1 MFLCQ
6 AAAYYD
12 VTGEELDLIP
22 TVSYAAGVP
31 TCLVATYLIE
41 SRGLRAG
48 VRIGAYL
55 TGIGGLMCCLSTLP
69 GLNHLIPKYYQYW
82 MAVIGQGITGVACP
96 FISGVPTKVSQH
108 WFPDSQ
114 RTMATSILGMSY
126 PLGIVLGQGVT
137 PALVQHPHSIPY
149 MNIAFFVPALVGTVL
164 GLLLVKTN
172 LPPTPPSASE
182 EQQRQ
187 TENNNLKK
195 LVASQRSLRNKLTL
209 ALHFQNGLHWDA
221 KVCLHKQ
228 SICDHV
234 LVPGRL
240 HVIHFLPGDKNG
252 TNNVQVIKFDEVYA
266 L

>member
-1 MFLCQ
+1 M
-6 AAAYYD
+6 
-12 VTGEELDLIP
+12 TGEELDLIP

-55 TGIGGLMCCLSTLP
+55 TGIGGLLCCLSTFP
-69 GLNHLIPKYYQYW
+69 GLNHQIPKYYQYW

-114 RTMATSILGMSY
+114 RTMATSLLGMSY

-149 MNIAFFVPALVGTVL
+149 MNIAFFVPALVGAFL

-172 LPPTPPSASE
+172 LPLTPPSASE

-187 TENNNLKK
+187 IENNNLKK
-195 LVASQRSLRNKLTL
+195 LVK
-209 ALHFQNGLHWDA
+209 HHE
-221 KVCLHKQ
+221 VC
-228 SICDHV
+228 S
-234 LVPGRL
+234 
-240 HVIHFLPGDKNG
+240 
-252 TNNVQVIKFDEVYA
+252 Y
-266 L
+266 